1 MKRITLNSL
10 DVLRIQSCIADARIA
25 QTASI
30 KELSAL
36 INELK
41 TAEVLDP
48 EKIPADV
55 VTMNSIVTI
64 RIDKMQKEQQIQLV
78 YPKDA
83 NLSEGKISIFSPIAT
98 ALIGYRA
105 GDEIDWQ
112 IPSGITKIKIMSI
125 AYQPEAAGHYNI

>member
-10 DVLRIQSCIADARIA
+10 DESRIQSCIADARIA

-125 AYQPEAAGHYNI
+125 TYQPEAAGHYNI